1 MTREE
6 LLDLAAPQYDEIP
19 VLVLDS
25 AIDYATKKH
34 AGQKRKS
41 GEPYITHP
49 LAVAGI
55 LVEWGM
61 DIDTVIAGVL
71 HDTVEDT
78 DATLDELESLFG
90 RDIAFLVDGVT
101 KVSQARAGM
110 RSLDSYLPHT
120 KDNLAKLMIAV
131 GEDIRV
137 IIIKLADRLHN
148 MRTLQYMSRDK
159 QKKIARETIEVF
171 APLADRLNMGRV
183 RVQLEELSFRFLM
196 PKDFQRTKSLMDSRL
211 KKSQRKLAKVRRDVT
226 ARLQNESLQFEMDG
240 RVKSVY
246 SLFKKLDR
254 VGDIDKIYDL
264 IALRVIVDDLATGYL
279 VLGVLHDMYQPFYER
294 IKDYVA
300 NPKPNGYQSLH
311 TTVQTPTGQI
321 VEFQIRTQDMH
332 EYAERGLAAS
342 FHYNEQKMTDAYRQ
356 GRIAALPTDLAW
368 IRDLQET
375 AARAREGKSFDSE
388 KFRMKLFEDRI
399 FVYSPK
405 GDIYD
410 LPRGA
415 FPLDY
420 AYRIHSDIAAHASG
434 FKVNGVMKPFT
445 YELQHGDVVE
455 VLTSKSAKPK
465 PAWRD
470 MVITPHAKTKL
481 RMQLSKSGGVLAHLT
496 GLTDGVSSLFRR

>member
-6 LLDLAAPQYDEIP
+6 LLATAGQKYDEVP
-19 VLVLDS
+19 VLVLAS
-25 AIDYATKKH
+25 AIDYATEKH

-41 GEPYITHP
+41 GEPYINHP
-49 LAVAGI
+49 LAVAEI
-55 LVEWGM
+55 LIEWGM
-61 DIDTVIAGVL
+61 DIDTVVAGVL

-90 RDIAFLVDGVT
+90 RDVAFLVDGVT

-120 KDNLAKLMIAV
+120 KDNLTKLMIAV
-131 GEDIRV
+131 GEDVRV

-148 MRTLQYMSRDK
+148 MRTLQFMSPEK

-183 RVQLEELSFRFLM
+183 RVQLEELSFKYLH
-196 PKDFQRTKSLMDSRL
+196 RTKSLMDSRL
-211 KKSQRKLAKVRRDVT
+211 KKSQRKLDRVRREVE
-226 ARLQNESLQFEMDG
+226 ARLKEEKLVFQMDG

-246 SLFKKLDR
+246 SLFKKLDK

-264 IALRVIVDDLATGYL
+264 IALRVIVDDLSTGYL
-279 VLGVLHDMYQPFYER
+279 VLGILHDMYQPMYER

-311 TTVQTPTGQI
+311 TTVQTPSGQI
-321 VEFQIRTQDMH
+321 VEFQIRTKEMH

-342 FHYNEQKMTDAYRQ
+342 FHYNEQKLTDAYKK
-356 GRIAALPTDLAW
+356 GRMGAMPADLSW
-368 IRDLQET
+368 IRDLQE
-375 AARAREGKSFDSE
+375 AAALAGEGKRFDSD
-388 KFRMKLFEDRI
+388 KFRMKLFSDRI

-434 FKVNGVMKPFT
+434 FKINGVMKPFT
-445 YELQHGDVVE
+445 YHLRHGDTIE
-455 VLTSKSAKPK
+455 VLTNKSAHPK
-465 PAWRD
+465 PDWRELI
-470 MVITPHAKTKL
+470 ITPHAKDKL
-481 RMQLSKSGGVLAHLT
+481 RLQLSRSGGILQQLT
-496 GLTDGVSSLFRR
+496 GGVSSLFRHR